1 MIEILRL
8 LRMAFE
14 RLVIQNPLIIL
25 MSTGEGPKLV
35 ESKPLRD
42 YESSSQPKHII
53 GGTVRQ
59 ESARRIFARYLFRFF
74 LLAPAVA
81 LGQEEKVKVG
91 LLMINADAGV
101 FLALE
106 KGYFREQGLA
116 VELTYFASS
125 GGLQMAALTTG
136 ELDVGS
142 GAIGPGIYNAVAGG
156 VNMRV
161 VASKSRVGPRASG
174 KFMVRRSLLNAGK
187 PVAIK
192 DIKGRVVALNS
203 AGGLSRLYLDGLLK
217 KGGLKETD
225 VVVRVMPFNEMVG
238 ALSQGAVDVAFL
250 VQPFITIVDEKG
262 IGAGIA
268 DLWEIFPGHMTN
280 NLFYSNALIRE
291 RPALAEKF
299 MLGFLKGQRYFYDAV
314 VKKKESVDSVIDIVA
329 KYARGGDKKLLRLAL
344 NGTELT
350 PNGEMD
356 LKEIQDDQ
364 EWYFQ
369 KGLIKTKVDV
379 SKMVDLRFVQAAL
392 QILGSYR

>member
-1 MIEILRL
+1 
-8 LRMAFE
+8 
-14 RLVIQNPLIIL
+14 
-25 MSTGEGPKLV
+25 
-35 ESKPLRD
+35 
-42 YESSSQPKHII
+42 
-53 GGTVRQ
+53 VRQ
-59 ESARRIFARYLFRFF
+59 ESIEQFFARHLLFLF
-74 LLAPAVA
+74 LLAPALA
-81 LGQEEKVKVG
+81 WAQEEKVKVG

-106 KGYFREQGLA
+106 KGYFRQQGLA
-116 VELTYFASS
+116 VELTYFTSS

-142 GAIGPGIYNAVAGG
+142 GSISPGIYNAVAGG

-161 VASKSRVGPRASG
+161 VASKSRVGPRGSG
-174 KFMVRRSLLNAGK
+174 KYMVRRSLLDAGK
-187 PVAIK
+187 PFSLKEIRGKVI
-192 DIKGRVVALNS
+192 ALNS
-203 AGGLSRLYLDGLLK
+203 VGGLSRLYLDGLLK

-225 VVVRVMPFNEMVG
+225 VVVRVMPFNDMVG

-262 IGAGIA
+262 IGVGIA
-268 DLWEIFPGHMTN
+268 DLWELLPGHMTN
-280 NLFYSNALIRE
+280 SLFYSDALIRN
-291 RPALAEKF
+291 RPTVAEKF
-299 MLGFLKGQRYFYDAV
+299 MLGFLKGQRYFYDALI
-314 VKKKESVDSVIDIVA
+314 KKKESPDSVVDIVA
-329 KYARGGDKKLLRLAL
+329 KYARVGDRKLLRLGL

-379 SKMVDLRFVQAAL
+379 SKMVDLRFVQSAL